1 MESRNTVGLD
11 RYRLFSGNV
20 HAGQYYAETGS
31 AGIDTQANRDSD
43 KRADFGLGST
53 DLISAK
59 AQHLLLIL
67 VREMWSAIETA
78 G

>member
-1 MESRNTVGLD
+1 MEGCNTVGLD
-11 RYRLFSGNV
+11 RHRLFSGNV
-20 HAGQYYAETGS
+20 HAGQYYTEAGS
-31 AGIDTQANRDSD
+31 AGIDAQANRDGD

-59 AQHLLLIL
+59 AERLLLIL
-67 VREMWSAIETA
+67 IGEMWSAIKTV

>member
-1 MESRNTVGLD
+1 MESRDTVGLD

-20 HAGQYYAETGS
+20 HAGQYYAEAGS
-31 AGIDTQANRDSD
+31 ASIGAQANRDGD
-43 KRADFGLGST
+43 KRADFGLGSA

-59 AQHLLLIL
+59 AKCLLLIL
-67 VREMWSAIETA
+67 IGEMWPAIEAA

>member
-1 MESRNTVGLD
+1 MESRNAVGLN
-11 RYRLFSGNV
+11 RHRLFSGNV
-20 HAGQYYAETGS
+20 HAGQYYAEAGS
-31 AGIDTQANRDSD
+31 AGIDAEANRDGD

-59 AQHLLLIL
+59 AERLLLIL
-67 VREMWSAIETA
+67 IGEMWSAIKTV